1 MGTLFAGLVVVG
13 AVAFAAFGRLRRH
26 RRRNL
31 ALRRLREATNPLP
44 W

>member
-1 MGTLFAGLVVVG
+1 MGTLSAGLVVFG
-13 AVAFAAFGRLRRH
+13 AVVVAGYGRLRRH

-31 ALRRLREATNPLP
+31 ALRRLREASPIA